1 MNKKEAKKRI
11 KKLREIIHYHRYLY
25 HVENKQEISEE
36 ALDSLKHELYQ
47 LEQKYPNLITPDSP
61 TQRVSGQPLDEFQ
74 KVEHSDPMLSIEDV
88 FNREEIK
95 DWINYIK
102 RLSGKE
108 KFEFFC
114 ELKMDGLAIS
124 LIYEKGILKRGATR
138 GNGKIGENV
147 TQNIKTI
154 KTIPLK
160 IKAFQELPLGIDKER
175 IKEGKIEVR
184 GEAYITKK
192 DFKKLNQKR
201 EKKGKEPYSNPRN
214 VAAGSIRQLNSKVT
228 KERELDFMAY
238 NLVTDLGQE
247 THSEEHKILE
257 TIGFKADKHTKCCKT
272 IDEILQFFEE
282 IKEKRDSLPYE
293 IDGIVININ
302 NNKTFKKLGVA
313 GKSPRGMRA
322 FKFPPKQATTKVKDI
337 TVHIGQT
344 GAVTPIAHLKPVF
357 IAGARI
363 SRATL
368 HNKDEMER
376 LGIKINDTVIVE
388 RAGDVIPKVVKVL
401 KDMRNGKEKNF
412 DFPNYCPICE
422 TKLKK
427 PKKEAIWRC
436 PNEDCPARK
445 REFMYLFVSKPAFDI
460 EGLGPK
466 IIDQL
471 MDNDIISQ
479 PPDIFEIEKGDL
491 LGLERFADK
500 AAQNLI
506 EAIENSKEIPLYR
519 LLFSLGIR
527 EVGQET
533 AIDLANYFKSIE
545 KLQNADKEELEKID
559 DIGPETGASIVNYFK
574 KDKHKKMIQD
584 LIKNGVK
591 IINPKEE
598 KREENL
604 KDLSFVFTGGLD
616 SMTRKEAQN
625 KVREK
630 GGKPNSS
637 VSSETDYLVVGENP
651 GSKLEK
657 AKDLGVQ
664 ILKEDQFLKLLKK

>member
-471 MDNDIISQ
+471 MDNDIITQ

>member
-445 REFMYLFVSKPAFDI
+445 RDFMYLFVSKPAFDI

-471 MDNDIISQ
+471 MDNDIITQ

-559 DIGPETGASIVNYFK
+559 DMGPETGASIVNYFK